1 MKRKEQLK
9 DKYVSTCFI
18 KRLIKIQAD
27 FEMKIDAKDF
37 KRYVSPVE
45 FYSKEVP
52 VKINNVDKAKEQIEA
67 YEEIPVRQKRQK

>member
-1 MKRKEQLK
+1 
-9 DKYVSTCFI
+9 
-18 KRLIKIQAD
+18 
-27 FEMKIDAKDF
+27 MKIDAKDF